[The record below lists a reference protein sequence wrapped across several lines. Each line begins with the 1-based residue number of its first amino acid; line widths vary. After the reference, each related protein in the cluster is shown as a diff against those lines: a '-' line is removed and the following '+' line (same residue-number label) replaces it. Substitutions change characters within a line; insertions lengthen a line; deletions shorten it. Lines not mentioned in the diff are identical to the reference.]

1 MSGSGEPGRSTAL
14 RLKPRTLGA
23 LLGIVAAAVTIGLIV
38 MRLIE
43 AMAPVAT
50 PVSLRNAS
58 AEPIALER
66 VRVDGQWVS
75 QQPRGLNPGQA
86 LTTPAGRPLQPV
98 PLRVAR
104 PALVEV
110 AFGTTPAATLSCTL
124 EPRPHGV
131 CGIRILVRSPT
142 QLACDYECAAPASA
156 PSP

>member
-1 MSGSGEPGRSTAL
+1 MRPKT
-14 RLKPRTLGA
+14 
-23 LLGIVAAAVTIGLIV
+23 VTPI
-38 MRLIE
+38 M
-43 AMAPVAT
+43 PKNTAT

-66 VRVDGQWVS
+66 VRVDGQFVS

-142 QLACDYECAAPASA
+142 QLDCDYECAAPASA